1 MLPRCKDVTM
11 CFVVDA
17 SHFLDMMLEHTS
29 ARTFLLSAVSQ
40 KSLFVHFHL
49 DGNVAIVSHLHAI
62 STADVAP
69 STGTSS
75 YNACIS
81 KTA

>member
-1 MLPRCKDVTM
+1 M
-11 CFVVDA
+11 CSVVDA
-17 SHFLDMMLEHTS
+17 SHFLDLMLEHTF

-40 KSLFVHFHL
+40 KSLFVHFNL
-49 DGNVAIVSHLHAI
+49 DGNIAIVSHLHAI
-62 STADVAP
+62 PTANVAL
-69 STGTSS
+69 STGTST